1 MNIALKWAVREVSY
15 LALLY
20 RGNVTASMKKRIGVS
35 MLTRRS
41 SGRPSNEQVVAAAS
55 QAERVSALSQILDV
69 LPDAA
74 AIVDD
79 SDRVLAASANCVA
92 MGLVTGDRIGPV
104 EVRALNREVKRLNKT
119 QSRDVV
125 VKRNG
130 SRLGE
135 WEARVQISP
144 IDEDISLLIA
154 QDLSEERR
162 LNDVRRDFVANVS
175 HELKTPV
182 GALSLLTEAV
192 QIADTDIEQ
201 VRHFTSRMQ
210 VEVKRLT
217 AMISDLVA
225 LSQVQGDAPLRNSVP
240 VNVADIINEAVDATK
255 IAAEQKGINVAVSE
269 NIDVGRIF
277 GDEDQLNV
285 ALSNLI
291 SNAIKYSPNNT
302 KVGVGAR
309 RRDDL
314 IEISVTDQGPGI
326 PEESQSRIFERFY
339 RVDPARSRDT
349 GGTGLG
355 LAIVKHVCASHGG
368 DCLVWSQ
375 EGQGSTFT
383 LRFPAHQNGVGIPT
397 EVTSK

>member
-1 MNIALKWAVREVSY
+1 
-15 LALLY
+15 
-20 RGNVTASMKKRIGVS
+20 
-35 MLTRRS
+35 MLNRRS
-41 SGRPSNEQVVAAAS
+41 PGWLKNEPIDPAKT
-55 QAERVSALSQILDV
+55 QADRVLALSQILDV

-79 SDRVLAASANCVA
+79 SDNVLAASGNCVA
-92 MGLVTGDRIGPV
+92 MGLVSNERIAPV

-130 SRLGE
+130 SKLGE
-135 WEARVQISP
+135 WEARIQISP
-144 IDEDISLLIA
+144 IDEDLSLLIA

-192 QIADTDIEQ
+192 QVADTDIEQ

-210 VEVKRLT
+210 IEVKRLT

-225 LSQVQGDAPLRNSVP
+225 LSQVQGDAPLRNAVP
-240 VNVADIINEAVDATK
+240 VNVANIVSEAVDTTK
-255 IAAEQKGINVAVSE
+255 IAAEQKGIEVAVSA

-277 GDEDQLNV
+277 GDEEQLNV

-302 KVGVGAR
+302 KVGIGAR
-309 RRDDL
+309 RHDDV

-383 LRFPAHQNGVGIPT
+383 LRFPAYQNGAGVPT
-397 EVTSK
+397 EVSAK

>member
-1 MNIALKWAVREVSY
+1 
-15 LALLY
+15 
-20 RGNVTASMKKRIGVS
+20 
-35 MLTRRS
+35 
-41 SGRPSNEQVVAAAS
+41 VA
-55 QAERVSALSQILDV
+55 ALSQILDV

-79 SDRVLAASANCVA
+79 ADRVLASSANCIA
-92 MGLVTGDRIGPV
+92 MGLVSLDRIAPV
-104 EVRALNREVKRLNKT
+104 EVRALNREVHRLSKT

-125 VKRNG
+125 IKRNG

-135 WEARVQISP
+135 WEARIQISP
-144 IDEDISLLIA
+144 IDSELSLLIA

-182 GALSLLTEAV
+182 GALSLLAEAV
-192 QIADTDIEQ
+192 QAADSDIEQ

-210 VEVKRLT
+210 IEVKRLT

-240 VNVADIINEAVDATK
+240 VDVAAIIGEAVDATK
-255 IAAEQKGINVAVSE
+255 IAAEQKGIEVVVSDDV
-269 NIDVGRIF
+269 NVGRIF

-291 SNAIKYSPNNT
+291 SNAIKYSPSNT
-302 KVGVGAR
+302 RVGVGAR
-309 RRDDL
+309 RNDDV

-355 LAIVKHVCASHGG
+355 LAIVKHVCANHGG

-375 EGQGSTFT
+375 VGQGSTFT
-383 LRFPAHQNGVGIPT
+383 LRFPAYQNGAGTPT
-397 EVTSK
+397 EVTGK

>member
-1 MNIALKWAVREVSY
+1 M
-15 LALLY
+15 LA
-20 RGNVTASMKKRIGVS
+20 
-35 MLTRRS
+35 RRTP
-41 SGRPSNEQVVAAAS
+41 GRPKAGYAEAAQLQADRVA
-55 QAERVSALSQILDV
+55 ALSQILDV

-79 SDRVLAASANCVA
+79 ADRVLAASANCVA
-92 MGLVTGDRIGPV
+92 MGIVSLDRIGPV
-104 EVRALNREVKRLNKT
+104 EVRALNREVHRLSKT
-119 QSRDVV
+119 QSRDVII
-125 VKRNG
+125 KRNG

-135 WEARVQISP
+135 WEARIQISP
-144 IDEDISLLIA
+144 IDDELSLLIA

-182 GALSLLTEAV
+182 GALSLLAEAV
-192 QIADTDIEQ
+192 QAADTDIEQ

-210 VEVKRLT
+210 IEVSRLT

-225 LSQVQGDAPLRNSVP
+225 LSQVQGDAPLRNSAP
-240 VNVADIINEAVDATK
+240 VNVADIINEAVDTTK
-255 IAAEQKGINVAVSE
+255 IAAEQKGIEVVVADDVNV
-269 NIDVGRIF
+269 GKIF
-277 GDEDQLNV
+277 GDDDQLNA

-291 SNAIKYSPNNT
+291 SNAIKYSPAHT
-302 KVGVGAR
+302 KVGVGSR
-309 RRDDL
+309 RVDNM

-326 PEESQSRIFERFY
+326 PESDVERIFERFY

-355 LAIVKHVCASHGG
+355 LAIVKHVCANHGG

-375 EGQGSTFT
+375 VGQGSTFT
-383 LRFPAHQNGVGIPT
+383 LRFPAYQNGAGTPT
-397 EVTSK
+397 EVTGK

>member
-1 MNIALKWAVREVSY
+1 M
-15 LALLY
+15 LA
-20 RGNVTASMKKRIGVS
+20 
-35 MLTRRS
+35 RRS
-41 SGRPSNEQVVAAAS
+41 SGRPKAGYAEAAQLQADRVA
-55 QAERVSALSQILDV
+55 ALSQILDV

-92 MGLVTGDRIGPV
+92 MGIVSLDRIAPV
-104 EVRALNREVKRLNKT
+104 EVRALNREVHRLSKT
-119 QSRDVV
+119 QSRDVII
-125 VKRNG
+125 KRNG

-135 WEARVQISP
+135 WEARIQISP
-144 IDEDISLLIA
+144 IDDELSLLIA

-182 GALSLLTEAV
+182 GALSLLAEAV
-192 QIADTDIEQ
+192 QAADTDIEQ

-210 VEVKRLT
+210 IEVKRLT

-225 LSQVQGDAPLRNSVP
+225 LSQVQGDAPLRNSAP
-240 VNVADIINEAVDATK
+240 VNVADIINEAVDTTK
-255 IAAEQKGINVAVSE
+255 IAAEQKGIEVVVSDDVNV
-269 NIDVGRIF
+269 GKIF
-277 GDEDQLNV
+277 GDDDQLNA

-291 SNAIKYSPNNT
+291 SNAIKYSPAHT
-302 KVGVGAR
+302 KVGVGSR
-309 RRDDL
+309 RVDNM

-326 PEESQSRIFERFY
+326 PESDVERIFERFY

-355 LAIVKHVCASHGG
+355 LAIVKHVCANHGG

-375 EGQGSTFT
+375 VGQGSTFT
-383 LRFPAHQNGVGIPT
+383 LRFPAYQNGAGTPT
-397 EVTSK
+397 EVTGK

>member
-1 MNIALKWAVREVSY
+1 VILSDAQNRE
-15 LALLY
+15 
-20 RGNVTASMKKRIGVS
+20 KS

-41 SGRPSNEQVVAAAS
+41 LGRLKNEHVEVANN
-55 QAERVSALSQILDV
+55 QQNRILALSQILDV

-74 AIVDD
+74 AIIDN
-79 SDRVLAASANCVA
+79 SDNVLAASDNCVA
-92 MGLVTGDRIGPV
+92 MGIVSADRIAPV
-104 EVRALNREVKRLNKT
+104 EVRALNREVNRLSKT

-135 WEARVQISP
+135 WEARIQISP
-144 IDEDISLLIA
+144 IDEDLCLLIA

-192 QIADTDIEQ
+192 QAADTDIEQ

-210 VEVKRLT
+210 IEVKRLT

-225 LSQVQGDAPLRNSVP
+225 LSQVQGDMPLRNSMLVS
-240 VNVADIINEAVDATK
+240 VGDIISEAVDATK
-255 IAAEQKGINVAVSE
+255 IVAEQKGIEVAISE
-269 NIDVGRIF
+269 NTDVGSVF
-277 GDEDQLNV
+277 GDEEQLHI

-291 SNAIKYSPNNT
+291 TNAIKYSPNNT
-302 KVGVGAR
+302 KVGIGAHR
-309 RRDDL
+309 KNDL

-326 PEESQSRIFERFY
+326 PEESLGRIFERFY

-355 LAIVKHVCASHGG
+355 LAIVKHVCANHGG

-383 LRFPAHQNGVGIPT
+383 LRFPAYQHGGGIPT
-397 EVTSK
+397 EVVSK

>member
-1 MNIALKWAVREVSY
+1 
-15 LALLY
+15 
-20 RGNVTASMKKRIGVS
+20 
-35 MLTRRS
+35 MLNPRFKGATK
-41 SGRPSNEQVVAAAS
+41 VAASNAAQI
-55 QAERVSALSQILDV
+55 QADRVAALSQILDV

-74 AIVDD
+74 AIID
-79 SDRVLAASANCVA
+79 STDHVLASSDNCIA
-92 MGLVTGDRIGPV
+92 MGLVSLDRIGSV
-104 EVRALNREVKRLNKT
+104 EIRALNREVHRLHKT

-125 VKRNG
+125 IKRNG
-130 SRLGE
+130 SRLSE
-135 WEARVQISP
+135 WEARIQISP
-144 IDEDISLLIA
+144 IDEELSLMIA

-182 GALSLLTEAV
+182 GALSLLAEAV
-192 QIADTDIEQ
+192 QAADSDIEQ

-210 VEVKRLT
+210 IEVKRLT

-225 LSQVQGDAPLRNSVP
+225 LSQVQGDAPLRNSAP
-240 VNVADIINEAVDATK
+240 VNVAEIIGEAVDATK
-255 IAAEQKGINVAVSE
+255 IAAEQKGIEVAVSD
-269 NIDVGRIF
+269 DVNVGKIF

-302 KVGVGAR
+302 RVGVGAR
-309 RRDDL
+309 RNDDV

-326 PEESQSRIFERFY
+326 PEEAQSRIFERFY

-355 LAIVKHVCASHGG
+355 LAIVKHVCANHGG

-375 EGQGSTFT
+375 VGQGSTFT
-383 LRFPAHQNGVGIPT
+383 LRFPAYQNGAGTPT
-397 EVTSK
+397 EVTGK

>member
-1 MNIALKWAVREVSY
+1 M
-15 LALLY
+15 LA
-20 RGNVTASMKKRIGVS
+20 
-35 MLTRRS
+35 RRP
-41 SGRPSNEQVVAAAS
+41 SGRPKAGYAEAAQLQADRVA
-55 QAERVSALSQILDV
+55 ALSQILDV

-79 SDRVLAASANCVA
+79 ADQVLAASANCVA
-92 MGLVTGDRIGPV
+92 MGLVSLDRIAPV
-104 EVRALNREVKRLNKT
+104 EVRALNREVHRLSKT

-135 WEARVQISP
+135 WEARIQISP
-144 IDEDISLLIA
+144 IDDELSLLIA

-182 GALSLLTEAV
+182 GALSLLAEAV
-192 QIADTDIEQ
+192 QAADTDIEQ

-210 VEVKRLT
+210 IEVKRLT

-225 LSQVQGDAPLRNSVP
+225 LSQVQGDAPLRNSAAVD
-240 VNVADIINEAVDATK
+240 VSDIIGEAVDATK
-255 IAAEQKGINVAVSE
+255 ISAEQKGIHVVVADDVNVGKV
-269 NIDVGRIF
+269 F

-291 SNAIKYSPNNT
+291 SNAIKYSPDNT
-302 KVGVGAR
+302 KVGIGAR
-309 RRDDL
+309 RNEDV

-326 PEESQSRIFERFY
+326 PEDDQSRIFERFY

-355 LAIVKHVCASHGG
+355 LAIVKHVCANHGG

-375 EGQGSTFT
+375 VGQGSTFT
-383 LRFPAHQNGVGIPT
+383 LRFPAYQNGAGIPT
-397 EVTSK
+397 EVTGK